1 MKILCLES
9 NEKKN
14 CGKERN
20 KIKARLAERKSK
32 MNGLKIKR

>member
-1 MKILCLES
+1 MKVLYLES

-20 KIKARLAERKSK
+20 KIKLRLAERK
-32 MNGLKIKR
+32 